1 MDAILL
7 KAGSL
12 MLIIAIGYGIKR
24 RGWVSASDFPI
35 FSNIVLRITL
45 PCALAVSFDTF
56 ELTPALLF
64 IAVGAFVVNLVQ
76 EVSGFLLG
84 RRHGRAAQA
93 FGVLNIGGHNI
104 GLFAMPYLAGMLGP
118 QAIAY
123 AIIFDVGNT
132 LAAAGVGYAWG
143 MSLSQPER
151 HASPLGFLRQI
162 LRSPLFVTYLFL
174 LVLGAF
180 HLHLPRAVISFA
192 GIVGG
197 ANTFLAMLMIG
208 IGLDLNL
215 DRTRLIRAARWLAAR
230 YAVCILSALAV
241 WFLAPFDH
249 EIRLVIVMVLFAPI
263 ASMGPALTDESGSDV
278 QLSSFLNTVTI
289 LVAIVVLPSLML
301 LLHA

>member
-56 ELTPALLF
+56 VLTPALLF

-76 EVSGFLLG
+76 EVAGFLLG

-93 FGVLNIGGHNI
+93 FGVLNIGGFNI

-132 LAAAGVGYAWG
+132 LAAAG
-143 MSLSQPER
+143 
-151 HASPLGFLRQI
+151 
-162 LRSPLFVTYLFL
+162 
-174 LVLGAF
+174 
-180 HLHLPRAVISFA
+180 
-192 GIVGG
+192 
-197 ANTFLAMLMIG
+197 
-208 IGLDLNL
+208 
-215 DRTRLIRAARWLAAR
+215 
-230 YAVCILSALAV
+230 
-241 WFLAPFDH
+241 
-249 EIRLVIVMVLFAPI
+249 
-263 ASMGPALTDESGSDV
+263 
-278 QLSSFLNTVTI
+278 
-289 LVAIVVLPSLML
+289 
-301 LLHA
+301 